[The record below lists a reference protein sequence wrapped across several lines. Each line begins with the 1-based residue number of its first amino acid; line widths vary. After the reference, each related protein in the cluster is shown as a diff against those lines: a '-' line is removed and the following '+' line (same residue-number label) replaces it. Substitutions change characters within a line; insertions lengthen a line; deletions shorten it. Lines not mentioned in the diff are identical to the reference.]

1 MSSITKVTGESSII
15 QLEKDKTRS
24 KCHKW
29 QFKAVCRHIGK
40 ANLPGITPE
49 MLDDMYIAMLKEHLV
64 SGQIVSFFPIV
75 AGHKLVKKY

>member
-1 MSSITKVTGESSII
+1 MAKVTGESSII

-29 QFKAVCRHIGK
+29 QFKAARHHIGK
-40 ANLPGITPE
+40 ANPSGITPE

-64 SGQIVSFFPIV
+64 SGQIVSFFPII
-75 AGHKLVKKY
+75 AGHKPVKKY